1 MKKSIFVLV
10 TVFAVLTSGC
20 TRKSKDF
27 VYLGQMKGT
36 PGFAAQE
43 KIKGKVKEF
52 KETFFWAQEING
64 KIEKGKRINQEDLK
78 TNSLNNECISMT
90 EEFSPSG
97 IVLRSTLFNE
107 NGGNFQD
114 YIVEAEGK
122 MINRFLYKVL
132 DTLRVYGICKYEGEN
147 PVLAT
152 AYDAKTDTVMM
163 ILKFEYDQNG
173 NITKTQTLNYRNE
186 LASYTLWNRDL
197 KGNLVKVQNF
207 SPEGNLFSQFDY
219 TYNNKGERI
228 TQHQQNI
235 KTGLVID
242 YTFTY
247 EYDKMGNYTAII
259 YHKDGKPF
267 IYCEREIKY
276 YD

>member
-122 MINRFLYKVL
+122 LINRFLYKVL
-132 DTLRVYGICKYEGEN
+132 DTVRVYGICKYEGEN

-163 ILKFEYDQNG
+163 ILKYEYDQNG

-186 LASYTLWNRDL
+186 PASYTLWNRDL
-197 KGNLVKVQNF
+197 KGNLVKVQYF

-228 TQHQQNI
+228 TQHQQNN